1 MSAAAAEDVVV
12 IGGGAVGVCC
22 AEALARSGRRVL
34 VLERDRLCAG
44 SSWGNSGL
52 LTTSASAP
60 EAAPGVIG
68 QATRWMLDRDGPFR
82 IRPRPSPQFVA
93 WIRRFRQHCT
103 AAAATSATTY
113 LRDLVR
119 DNTRLVAAQAVASAR
134 DFSFREC
141 GVLVLY
147 RTETGLAEGMAT
159 ARALSELDIPSEV
172 LNPAQVARLEPRV
185 TAQVVGGILY
195 PEDAHLDPSEYVEAI
210 AEQARAGD
218 VRIEEGIEVLRLH
231 GAHRVELIETNRST
245 IRPELVVVA
254 NGAWAGM
261 LMSQLGGRLLLE
273 PGKGFSLTRD
283 VGSVVYE
290 RPLRLYEMRT
300 VVSSMARNVRVT
312 SKLDLVG
319 FDTRV
324 RERRITVSA
333 SRAERYVSLPAG
345 VSKGTAWA
353 GLRPLAPDGLPFLG
367 RTSAAAN
374 VIVATGHGHLG
385 ISLAAVTGDA
395 VANIAAG
402 EPAGIDLH
410 PVRPDRFA

>member
-1 MSAAAAEDVVV
+1 MSAPAAEDVVV
-12 IGGGAVGVCC
+12 IGGGAIGVCC
-22 AEALARSGRRVL
+22 AEALARSGRRVVL
-34 VLERDRLCAG
+34 LERDRICAG

-52 LTTSASAP
+52 LTTSSSAP

-68 QATRWMLDRDGPFR
+68 QAMRWMLDRDGPFR
-82 IRPRPSPQFVA
+82 MRPRPSRQFVA
-93 WIRRFRQHCT
+93 WIRRFREHCT

-119 DNTRLVAAQAVASAR
+119 ANTRLVAAQAAASAR

-147 RTETGLAEGMAT
+147 RTEAGFAEGMAT
-159 ARALSELDIPSEV
+159 AKALSALDIPSVV
-172 LNPAQVARLEPRV
+172 LDRAQVAGLEPRV
-185 TAQVVGGILY
+185 TAEVVGGILY
-195 PEDAHLDPSEYVEAI
+195 PEDAHLDPSEYVQTI
-210 AEQARAGD
+210 AEQARGSG
-218 VRIEEGIEVLRLH
+218 VRIEEGVKAVRLH
-231 GAHRVELIETNRST
+231 GAHRVEVIETNRSM

-254 NGAWAGM
+254 NGAWAGR
-261 LMSQLGGRLLLE
+261 LISQLGGRLLLE
-273 PGKGFSLTRD
+273 PGKGFSLTRN
-283 VGSVVYE
+283 VGTAVYE

-300 VVSSMARNVRVT
+300 VVSSMGGNVRVT

-319 FDTRV
+319 FDARV
-324 RERRITVSA
+324 RERRITASA

-345 VSKGTAWA
+345 VSQGTAWA

-395 VANIAAG
+395 VASIAAA
-402 EPAGIDLH
+402 EPCGVDLH

>member
-1 MSAAAAEDVVV
+1 VSAPAAEDVVV

-22 AEALARSGRRVL
+22 AEALARSGRTVL
-34 VLERDRLCAG
+34 LLERDRICAG

-60 EAAPGVIG
+60 EAAPGVIA

-82 IRPRPSPQFVA
+82 LRPRPSRQLLSWV
-93 WIRRFRQHCT
+93 RRFREHCT

-119 DNTRLVAAQAVASAR
+119 DNTRLVAAQAAASVR

-147 RTETGLAEGMAT
+147 RTDTGFVEGMAT
-159 ARALSELDIPSEV
+159 ARALSALDIPSEI
-172 LNPAQVARLEPRV
+172 LDRAQVARLEPRV
-185 TAQVVGGILY
+185 TTEVVGGILY
-195 PEDAHLDPSEYVEAI
+195 PEDAHLDPSAYVEAV
-210 AEQARAGD
+210 AEQARAKD
-218 VRIEEGIEVLRLH
+218 VRIEEGVDVLRLH
-231 GAHRVELIETNRST
+231 GSHRVEAIETNRST

-254 NGAWAGM
+254 NGAWAGT
-261 LMSQLGGRLLLE
+261 LMAQLGGRLLLE

-283 VGSVVYE
+283 VGTVVYE

-300 VVSSMARNVRVT
+300 VVSSMGRSVRVT

-324 RERRITVSA
+324 RERRIKVSA

-345 VSKGTAWA
+345 VSQGTAWA

-395 VANIAAG
+395 VADIAAG
-402 EPAGIDLH
+402 EQGGIDLD